1 MRLWVIIAPFFGGRA
16 MYTGTTV
23 FSQLMQQLPWR
34 RFQTF
39 VDRYRGDHKVKT
51 FRCTE
56 HFRVMAF
63 AQLTYR
69 ESLRDIEAC
78 LRAMEPKL
86 YHMGIHS
93 SVSRNNLSNANENR
107 DWRIYAEFA
116 QILIQDARELYA
128 NDSTFPDLDAT
139 VYALDSTT
147 IDLCMTL
154 FPWAHFRRAKS
165 AVKMH
170 TLLNLCG
177 DIPEFI
183 LISEG
188 NMHDVNV
195 LDHIVPLPGA
205 YYVMD
210 RAYLDFERLY
220 TLHTLKAYFV
230 TRARK
235 NFQFQRRYSH
245 PVDRST
251 GVICDQSVILT
262 GFYPKKN
269 YPEALR
275 RIKYRDP
282 DGRLLVFLTN
292 DFSLPAL
299 MVAELYKG
307 RWQIELFFKW
317 IKQHLRIKVFFGT
330 SANAVK
336 TQIWIAVCVY
346 LLVAITKKRLRI
358 EQSLYTILQILSVS
372 VFEKMPLLQAFQRT
386 DYTSEKNDFCK
397 QLSLWD

>member
-1 MRLWVIIAPFFGGRA
+1 
-16 MYTGTTV
+16 MYSGATV
-23 FSQLMQQLPWR
+23 FSQLMQQLPWW

-39 VDRYRGDHKVKT
+39 ADRYQGDYKIQT
-51 FRCTE
+51 FRCAE

-93 SVSRNNLSNANENR
+93 TVSRNNLSNANENR
-107 DWRIYAEFA
+107 DWCIYAEFA
-116 QILIQDARELYA
+116 QVLIRQARTLYA
-128 NDSTFPDLDAT
+128 GDSKFPDLDAT
-139 VYALDSTT
+139 VYALDSST

-154 FPWAHFRRAKS
+154 FPWAHFRRTKS
-165 AVKMH
+165 DVKMH

-177 DIPEFI
+177 NIPEFI
-183 LISEG
+183 LITEG
-188 NMHDVNV
+188 KVHDVNV
-195 LDHIVPLPGA
+195 LDHIIPLPGA

-230 TRARK
+230 TRAKK

-251 GVICDQSVILT
+251 GIICDQTVVLT
-262 GFYPKKN
+262 GFYPKQS
-269 YPEALR
+269 YPETLR

-282 DGRLLVFLTN
+282 DGRGLVFLTN
-292 DFSLPAL
+292 DFSIPAL
-299 MVAELYKG
+299 LIADLYKG

-317 IKQHLRIKVFFGT
+317 IKQHLRIKAFFGT

-336 TQIWIAVCVY
+336 TQIWIAICVY
-346 LLVAITKKRLRI
+346 LLVAITKKRLKTDR
-358 EQSLYTILQILSVS
+358 SLYTILQILSVS
-372 VFEKMPLLQAFQRT
+372 VFEKTPLLQAFQGV
-386 DYTSEKNDFCK
+386 DHSNEGGDFCN

>member
-1 MRLWVIIAPFFGGRA
+1 
-16 MYTGTTV
+16 MYSGATI

-34 RFQTF
+34 RFQTI
-39 VDRYRGDHKVKT
+39 VDRYRGDYKAKT
-51 FRCTE
+51 FRCAE
-56 HFRVMAF
+56 HFRVMSF
-63 AQLTYR
+63 AQLTSR

-78 LRAMEPKL
+78 LRAIGPKL
-86 YHMGIHS
+86 YHMGIRS
-93 SVSRNNLSNANENR
+93 TVSRNNLSNANENR

-116 QILIQDARELYA
+116 QILIQQAKELYVE
-128 NDSTFPDLDAT
+128 DSAFPDLDAT

-177 DIPEFI
+177 NIPEFI
-183 LISEG
+183 LVTEG
-188 NMHDVNV
+188 NVHDVNA
-195 LDHIVPLPGA
+195 LDHLVPLPGA

-210 RAYLDFERLY
+210 RGYLDFERLY

-230 TRARK
+230 TRAKK
-235 NFQFQRRYSH
+235 NFQFRRRYSH

-251 GVICDQSVILT
+251 GLICDQTVVLN
-262 GFYPKKN
+262 GYYPKQY
-269 YPEALR
+269 YPEAIR
-275 RIKYRDP
+275 RIKYRDS
-282 DGRLLVFLTN
+282 DGRVLVFLTN

-299 MVAELYKG
+299 VVADLYRS

-317 IKQHLRIKVFFGT
+317 IKQHLRIKAFYGT

-336 TQIWIAVCVY
+336 TQIWIAICVY
-346 LLVAITKKRLRI
+346 LLVAITKKRLNI

-372 VFEKMPLLQAFQRT
+372 IFEKMPLLQAFQST
-386 DYTSEKNDFCK
+386 DRLNESGDSCN
-397 QLSLWD
+397 QLLLWN

>member
-1 MRLWVIIAPFFGGRA
+1 
-16 MYTGTTV
+16 MYSGQTV
-23 FSQLMQQLPWR
+23 FSQLMQQLPWW
-34 RFQTF
+34 RFQTL
-39 VDRYRGDHKVKT
+39 VDRYQGDYKVKT
-51 FRCTE
+51 FTCAE

-93 SVSRNNLSNANENR
+93 TVSRNNLSNANENR

-116 QILIQDARELYA
+116 QVLVQQARDLYSD
-128 NDSTFPDLDAT
+128 DSTFPDLDAT
-139 VYALDSTT
+139 VYALDSST
-147 IDLCMTL
+147 IDLCMAL
-154 FPWAHFRRAKS
+154 FPWAHFRRTKS

-177 DIPEFI
+177 NIPEFI

-188 NMHDVNV
+188 KMHDVNV

-210 RAYLDFERLY
+210 RAYLDFARLY
-220 TLHTLKAYFV
+220 TLHLLKAYFV
-230 TRARK
+230 TRAKK
-235 NFQFQRRYSH
+235 NLQFRRRYSH
-245 PVDRST
+245 PVDRTT
-251 GVICDQSVILT
+251 GVVCDQTVILT
-262 GFYPKKN
+262 GLHSKQN
-269 YPEALR
+269 YPEVLR

-282 DGRLLVFLTN
+282 EGRVLVFLTN

-299 MVAELYKG
+299 TVAELYKG

-317 IKQHLRIKVFFGT
+317 VKQHLRIKAFFGT

-336 TQIWIAVCVY
+336 TQIWIAVSVY
-346 LLVAITKKRLRI
+346 LLIAIAKKRLKI
-358 EQSLYTILQILSVS
+358 EQPLYTILQILSVS
-372 VFEKMPLLQAFQRT
+372 VFEKMPLLQAFQEGECT
-386 DYTSEKNDFCK
+386 IKGGDFCN
-397 QLSLWD
+397 QLQLFD

>member
-1 MRLWVIIAPFFGGRA
+1 
-16 MYTGTTV
+16 MYSGVTV
-23 FSQLMQQLPWR
+23 FSQLMQQLPWW

-39 VDRYRGDHKVKT
+39 VDRYQGDYKIKT
-51 FRCTE
+51 FRCAE

-63 AQLTYR
+63 AQMTYR

-93 SVSRNNLSNANENR
+93 TVSRNNLSNANENR

-116 QILIQDARELYA
+116 QVLIQQARELYVD
-128 NDSTFPDLDAT
+128 DSTFPDLDAT
-139 VYALDSTT
+139 VYALDSST

-154 FPWAHFRRAKS
+154 FPWAHFRRTKS

-177 DIPEFI
+177 NIPEYI
-183 LISEG
+183 LITEA
-188 NMHDVNV
+188 NVHDVNV
-195 LDHIVPLPGA
+195 LDHIIPLPGA

-210 RAYLDFERLY
+210 RAYLDFERLHS
-220 TLHTLKAYFV
+220 LHSLKAYFV
-230 TRARK
+230 TRAKK

-251 GVICDQSVILT
+251 GIVCDQTVMLT
-262 GFYPKKN
+262 GFYPRQS

-299 MVAELYKG
+299 TIAELYKA

-317 IKQHLRIKVFFGT
+317 IKQHLRIKAFFGT

-346 LLVAITKKRLRI
+346 LLIAITKKRLKI
-358 EQSLYTILQILSVS
+358 EPSLYTILQILSVS
-372 VFEKMPLLQAFQRT
+372 VFEKMPLLQAFQDGECT
-386 DYTSEKNDFCK
+386 INGDDFCN
-397 QLSLWD
+397 QLQLFD

>member
-1 MRLWVIIAPFFGGRA
+1 
-16 MYTGTTV
+16 
-23 FSQLMQQLPWR
+23 
-34 RFQTF
+34 
-39 VDRYRGDHKVKT
+39 
-51 FRCTE
+51 
-56 HFRVMAF
+56 
-63 AQLTYR
+63 
-69 ESLRDIEAC
+69 
-78 LRAMEPKL
+78 MEPKL

-93 SVSRNNLSNANENR
+93 TVSRNNLSNANENR

-116 QILIQDARELYA
+116 QVLIQQARELYVD
-128 NDSTFPDLDAT
+128 DSTFPDLDAT
-139 VYALDSTT
+139 VYALDSST
-147 IDLCMTL
+147 IDLCMAL
-154 FPWAHFRRAKS
+154 FPWAHFRRTKS

-177 DIPEFI
+177 NIPEYI
-183 LISEG
+183 LITEAKV
-188 NMHDVNV
+188 HDVNV
-195 LDHIVPLPGA
+195 LDHIIPLPGA

-220 TLHTLKAYFV
+220 SLHSLNAYFV
-230 TRARK
+230 TRAKK

-245 PVDRST
+245 PTDRAT
-251 GVICDQSVILT
+251 GIICDQTVMLT
-262 GFYPKKN
+262 GFYPKQR

-282 DGRLLVFLTN
+282 EGRMLVFLTN

-299 MVAELYKG
+299 TIAELYKA

-317 IKQHLRIKVFFGT
+317 IKQHLRIKAFFGT

-346 LLVAITKKRLRI
+346 LLIAITKKRLKI

-372 VFEKMPLLQAFQRT
+372 VFEKMPLLQAFQ
-386 DYTSEKNDFCK
+386 DGGCKINGGGFCN
-397 QLSLWD
+397 QLQLFD

>member
-1 MRLWVIIAPFFGGRA
+1 
-16 MYTGTTV
+16 MYSGTTV

-39 VDRYRGDHKVKT
+39 VDRYQGDYKVKT

-177 DIPEFI
+177 NIPEFI

-188 NMHDVNV
+188 KMHDVNV
-195 LDHIVPLPGA
+195 LDYIIPLPGA

-210 RAYLDFERLY
+210 RAYLDFGRLY

-230 TRARK
+230 TRAKK

-251 GVICDQSVILT
+251 GVICDQSVVLT

-269 YPEALR
+269 YPEVLR

-317 IKQHLRIKVFFGT
+317 IKQHLRIKVFFGN

-358 EQSLYTILQILSVS
+358 EQSLYTMLQILSVS
-372 VFEKMPLLQAFQRT
+372 VFEQMPLLQAFQST
-386 DYTSEKNDFCK
+386 DYSIEKDDFCK

>member
-1 MRLWVIIAPFFGGRA
+1 M
-16 MYTGTTV
+16 MYSGATV
-23 FSQLMQQLPWR
+23 FSQLMQQLPWW

-39 VDRYRGDHKVKT
+39 VDRYQGDYKVKI

-86 YHMGIHS
+86 YHMGIYS
-93 SVSRNNLSNANENR
+93 TVSRNNLSNANESR

-116 QILIQDARELYA
+116 QVLIREARALYA
-128 NDSTFPDLDAT
+128 DDSKFPDLDAT
-139 VYALDSTT
+139 VYALDSST

-154 FPWAHFRRAKS
+154 FPWAHFRRTKS

-177 DIPEFI
+177 NIPDFI
-183 LISEG
+183 LITEG
-188 NMHDVNV
+188 KVHDVNV
-195 LDHIVPLPGA
+195 LDHIIPLPGA

-210 RAYLDFERLY
+210 RAYIDFERLY
-220 TLHTLKAYFV
+220 TLHTLKSYFV
-230 TRARK
+230 TRAKK

-245 PVDRST
+245 PVNRST
-251 GVICDQSVILT
+251 GIICDQTVVLS
-262 GFYPKKN
+262 GFLPKQN
-269 YPEALR
+269 YPEVLR

-282 DGRLLVFLTN
+282 DGRVLVFLTN
-292 DFSLPAL
+292 DFSIPAL
-299 MVAELYKG
+299 LVADLYKG

-317 IKQHLRIKVFFGT
+317 IKQHLRIKAFFGT

-336 TQIWIAVCVY
+336 IQIWIAICVY
-346 LLVAITKKRLRI
+346 LLVAITKKRLKTDH
-358 EQSLYTILQILSVS
+358 SLYTILQILSVS
-372 VFEKMPLLQAFQRT
+372 VFEKTPLLQAFQGADHST
-386 DYTSEKNDFCK
+386 EGGGYCN

>member
-1 MRLWVIIAPFFGGRA
+1 MIAPFYGGRT
-16 MYTGTTV
+16 MYSGTTV

-39 VDRYRGDHKVKT
+39 VDRYQGDYKVKT
-51 FRCTE
+51 FRCAE

-93 SVSRNNLSNANENR
+93 TVSRNNLSNANENR

-116 QILIQDARELYA
+116 QVLIQHARELYA

-154 FPWAHFRRAKS
+154 FPWAHFRRTKS

-177 DIPEFI
+177 NIPEFI
-183 LISEG
+183 LISDG
-188 NMHDVNV
+188 KMHDVHV
-195 LDHIVPLPGA
+195 LDHIIPLPGA

-210 RAYLDFERLY
+210 RAYLDFERLH
-220 TLHTLKAYFV
+220 TLHSLKAYFV
-230 TRARK
+230 TRAK
-235 NFQFQRRYSH
+235 KTLQFRRRYSQ
-245 PVDRST
+245 PADRTT
-251 GVICDQSVILT
+251 GVICDQTVVLT
-262 GFYPKKN
+262 NYYSTQKYPD
-269 YPEALR
+269 PFR
-275 RIKYRDP
+275 RIKYRD
-282 DGRLLVFLTN
+282 DEGRVLVFLTN
-292 DFSLPAL
+292 DFALPAL
-299 MVAELYKG
+299 SIAELYKA

-317 IKQHLRIKVFFGT
+317 IKQHLRIKSFFGT
-330 SANAVK
+330 SPNAVK
-336 TQIWIAVCVY
+336 VQIWTAISVY
-346 LLVAITKKRLRI
+346 LLVAIMKKRMKI
-358 EQSLYTILQILSVS
+358 DHSLYTILQILSVS
-372 VFEKMPLLQAFQRT
+372 LFEKMPILQVFQAAKYINEEG
-386 DYTSEKNDFCK
+386 DIPN

>member
-1 MRLWVIIAPFFGGRA
+1 
-16 MYTGTTV
+16 MYSGTTV
-23 FSQLMQQLPWR
+23 FSQLMHQLPWR
-34 RFQTF
+34 RFQTL
-39 VDRYRGDHKVKT
+39 VDRYQGDYKVKS
-51 FRCTE
+51 FYCAE

-78 LRAMEPKL
+78 LRTMGPKL
-86 YHMGIHS
+86 YHMGIRS
-93 SVSRNNLSNANENR
+93 TVSRNNLSNANETR

-116 QILIQDARELYA
+116 QILIGQARELYLE
-128 NDSTFPDLDAT
+128 DSGFPDLDAT

-177 DIPEFI
+177 NIPEFI
-183 LISEG
+183 LITEG
-188 NMHDVNV
+188 NIHDVKV
-195 LDHIVPLPGA
+195 LDHMVPLPGA

-210 RAYLDFERLY
+210 RGYLDFGRLNV
-220 TLHTLKAYFV
+220 LNSLKAYFV
-230 TRARK
+230 TRAKK

-245 PVDRST
+245 PVARET
-251 GVICDQSVILT
+251 GLICDQTVVLT
-262 GFYPKKN
+262 GFYASKS
-269 YPEALR
+269 YPETLR
-275 RIKYRDP
+275 RIKYRDA
-282 DGRLLVFLTN
+282 DGRVLVFLTN

-299 MVAELYKG
+299 MVADLYKA

-317 IKQHLRIKVFFGT
+317 IKQHLRIKAFYGT

-346 LLVAITKKRLRI
+346 LLVAITRKRLGI
-358 EQSLYTILQILSVS
+358 DHSLYTILQILSVS
-372 VFEKMPLLQAFQRT
+372 VFEKMPILQAFQGIDESFMDT
-386 DYTSEKNDFCK
+386 GNSN
-397 QLSLWD
+397 QLSFWN

>member
-1 MRLWVIIAPFFGGRA
+1 MYSGA
-16 MYTGTTV
+16 MI

-34 RFQTF
+34 RFQTI
-39 VDRYRGDHKVKT
+39 VDRYRGDYKAKT
-51 FRCTE
+51 FRCVE
-56 HFRVMAF
+56 HFRVMSF
-63 AQLTYR
+63 AQLTSR

-78 LRAMEPKL
+78 LRAIGPKL
-86 YHMGIHS
+86 YHMGIRS
-93 SVSRNNLSNANENR
+93 TVSRNNLSNANENR

-116 QILIQDARELYA
+116 QILIQQAKELYID
-128 NDSTFPDLDAT
+128 DSAFPDLDAT
-139 VYALDSTT
+139 VYALDSTM

-177 DIPEFI
+177 NIPEFI
-183 LISEG
+183 LITEG
-188 NMHDVNV
+188 NVHDVNA
-195 LDHIVPLPGA
+195 LDHLVPLPGA

-210 RAYLDFERLY
+210 RGYLDFERLY

-230 TRARK
+230 TRAKK

-251 GVICDQSVILT
+251 GLICDQTVVLN
-262 GFYPKKN
+262 GYYPKQ
-269 YPEALR
+269 YCPEAIR

-282 DGRLLVFLTN
+282 DGRVLVFLTN

-299 MVAELYKG
+299 VVADLYKS

-317 IKQHLRIKVFFGT
+317 IKQHLRIKAFYGT

-336 TQIWIAVCVY
+336 TQIWIAICVY
-346 LLVAITKKRLRI
+346 LLVAITKKRLNI

-372 VFEKMPLLQAFQRT
+372 IFEKMPLLQAFQST
-386 DYTSEKNDFCK
+386 DRLNESGDSCN
-397 QLSLWD
+397 QLLLWN

>member
-1 MRLWVIIAPFFGGRA
+1 
-16 MYTGTTV
+16 MYSGATV
-23 FSQLMQQLPWR
+23 FSQLMQQLPWW

-39 VDRYRGDHKVKT
+39 VDRYQGDYKVKT
-51 FRCTE
+51 FRCAE

-93 SVSRNNLSNANENR
+93 TVSRNNLSNANETR

-116 QILIQDARELYA
+116 QVLIRQARALYA
-128 NDSTFPDLDAT
+128 DDSKFPDLDAT
-139 VYALDSTT
+139 VYALDSST
-147 IDLCMTL
+147 IDLCMAL
-154 FPWAHFRRAKS
+154 FPWAHFRRTKS

-177 DIPEFI
+177 NIPEFI
-183 LISEG
+183 LITEG
-188 NMHDVNV
+188 NVHDVNV
-195 LDHIVPLPGA
+195 LDHIIPLPGA

-210 RAYLDFERLY
+210 RAYLDFGRLH

-230 TRARK
+230 TRAKK
-235 NFQFQRRYSH
+235 NFQFRRRYSH

-251 GVICDQSVILT
+251 GIICDQTVVLT
-262 GFYPKKN
+262 GFHPKQS

-282 DGRLLVFLTN
+282 DGRVLVFLTN
-292 DFSLPAL
+292 DFSIPAL
-299 MVAELYKG
+299 LVADLYKG

-317 IKQHLRIKVFFGT
+317 IKQHLRIKAFFGT

-346 LLVAITKKRLRI
+346 LLVAVIKKRLKIDR
-358 EQSLYTILQILSVS
+358 SLYTILQILSVS
-372 VFEKMPLLQAFQRT
+372 VFEKTPLLQAFQGA
-386 DYTSEKNDFCK
+386 SHSNEGGGSCN

>member
-1 MRLWVIIAPFFGGRA
+1 
-16 MYTGTTV
+16 MYSGTTV
-23 FSQLMQQLPWR
+23 FTQLMQQLPWW

-39 VDRYRGDHKVKT
+39 VDRYQGDYKVKT

-78 LRAMEPKL
+78 LRSVGPKL

-93 SVSRNNLSNANENR
+93 TVSRNNLSNANENR

-116 QILIQDARELYA
+116 QVLIQQARKLYA
-128 NDSTFPDLDAT
+128 GDPKFPDLDAT
-139 VYALDSTT
+139 VYALDSST
-147 IDLCMTL
+147 IDLCMAL
-154 FPWAHFRRAKS
+154 FPWAHFRRTKS

-170 TLLNLCG
+170 TLLDLCG
-177 DIPEFI
+177 NIPEFI
-183 LISEG
+183 LITEG
-188 NMHDVNV
+188 NVHDVNA
-195 LDHIVPLPGA
+195 LDHIIPEPGA

-210 RAYLDFERLY
+210 RAYLDFKRLHV
-220 TLHTLKAYFV
+220 LHTLKAYFV
-230 TRARK
+230 TRAKK
-235 NFQFQRRYSH
+235 NLRFQRRYSH

-251 GVICDQSVILT
+251 GIICDQTVVLSGLH
-262 GFYPKKN
+262 PKRN
-269 YPEALR
+269 YPEVLR

-282 DGRLLVFLTN
+282 DGRVLVFLTN

-299 MVAELYKG
+299 MIAELYKA

-317 IKQHLRIKVFFGT
+317 IKQHLRIKAFYGT

-336 TQIWIAVCVY
+336 TQIWIAICVY
-346 LLVAITKKRLRI
+346 LLVAITKKRLNI

-372 VFEKMPLLQAFQRT
+372 IFEKIPLLQAFQGG
-386 DYTSEKNDFCK
+386 NDTNNGTGSCN
-397 QLSLWD
+397 QLQLFD